1 MFLKEY
7 INNIKTDKSF
17 FENKSWLNREK
28 LIEHF
33 EEKKIPT
40 SASEEWKNFRTT
52 KLNKINWEVPNSN
65 KEIIINEE
73 VKKTKNSIVLRN
85 GFFDYELSTFRD
97 QGGISVDSIEIY
109 LKKNPSFKKKLYNN
123 PKKYAENRLSGLCD
137 DKPISLLS
145 LNALLNNG
153 IVVEIEARKKISET
167 INIVNFSYSD
177 KEDLLINPYII
188 LICNEG
194 SEAVFQEVYFDKN
207 CWTNTFLEAYIEPNA
222 NLSFSR
228 VQKSMQNS
236 IKTASFNC
244 HLKKD
249 AKLNLN
255 IYNRER
261 SKEDI
266 RIFLKEENACANVS
280 GIVVSSA
287 KEESDVFCKIVHEAS
302 FTNSDQKWRL
312 LSSEKSK
319 TSINGKIRVN
329 KGAKKSNA
337 SFSSKSLILDE
348 RAASFSKPEL
358 EILEDD
364 VKCKHGAA
372 FGEIDKNIV
381 FFMQSR
387 GIKKNEAI
395 IMLIYAFINEISKSA
410 KVFHDDVIK
419 EIEKF
424 FVKVKANE

>member
-52 KLNKINWEVPNSN
+52 KLNNINWEVPNSN

-85 GFFDYELSTFRD
+85 GFFDHELSTFRD

-153 IVVEIEARKKISET
+153 IVVEIEARKKISEI

-236 IKTASFNC
+236 IRQL
-244 HLKKD
+244 HLIVILKRMQ
-249 AKLNLN
+249 NL
-255 IYNRER
+255 I
-261 SKEDI
+261 
-266 RIFLKEENACANVS
+266 
-280 GIVVSSA
+280 
-287 KEESDVFCKIVHEAS
+287 
-302 FTNSDQKWRL
+302 
-312 LSSEKSK
+312 
-319 TSINGKIRVN
+319 
-329 KGAKKSNA
+329 
-337 SFSSKSLILDE
+337 
-348 RAASFSKPEL
+348 
-358 EILEDD
+358 
-364 VKCKHGAA
+364 
-372 FGEIDKNIV
+372 
-381 FFMQSR
+381 
-387 GIKKNEAI
+387 
-395 IMLIYAFINEISKSA
+395 
-410 KVFHDDVIK
+410 
-419 EIEKF
+419 
-424 FVKVKANE
+424 